1 MDVFLDMTGTIT
13 DMESENLA
21 MLKLAERLKKRF
33 AIPLEPREIVER
45 IEEYRKPF
53 MDRRDKEYT
62 PIRYLVLEAV
72 KKISPKP
79 LCASDSYWVLDE
91 YSKVHGEFVRLAPN
105 ALEGLKKL
113 REMAEHM
120 GVITDGDRPYTENL
134 LKNLGIA
141 DFFDSVTT
149 AEDAG
154 VGKPNPKIFQLALE
168 NSRSEPKIYVGD
180 SEKRDMRGAKSVGML
195 AVKIGNFTKYG
206 DLRARDLLEAAELI
220 EEYLRERG

>member
-45 IEEYRKPF
+45 IEEYRKPS
-53 MDRRDKEYT
+53 MDKRDKEYT

-72 KKISPKP
+72 KKISPRR
-79 LCASDSYWVLDE
+79 LCSSDAYWVLDE

-113 REMAEHM
+113 RGMAEHM

-134 LKNLGIA
+134 LENLGIA

-154 VGKPNPKIFQLALE
+154 VGKPNPKIFQMALK
-168 NSRSEPKIYVGD
+168 NSKSEPKVYIGD
-180 SEKRDMRGAKSVGML
+180 SEKRDMKGAKGVGMIT
-195 AVKIGNFTKYG
+195 VKIGDFTKYG
-206 DLRARDLLEAAELI
+206 DHLARDLLEAARVI
-220 EEYLRERG
+220 EDLLRRYS